1 MRRTS
6 TALAAAALALALAGG
21 LSACASD
28 PDPSPSESSSAPA
41 DTAADTAALGEV
53 TVQGDLGS
61 EPTITLPSTPFTV
74 SSVVA
79 RLVQDGDGEALED
92 GQLMS
97 VYVMAVNGKD
107 GTTAASNYE
116 AGPEPMLV
124 GGTQIDQLDT
134 ALDGAHVGAR
144 ALLAADNGDDTLVY
158 SVEVAGL
165 IPNRAT
171 GEPVPPVEGLPT
183 VTLDDSGKPSI
194 TPASGDAPTELVAQ
208 PLLKGDGAEV
218 QTGQQVVVNYT
229 GWLWD
234 GTQFD
239 SSWDK
244 GQPFPFTVGQGV
256 IQGWSEGVTGQTVGS
271 QVLLVIPPDK
281 GYGDQANGSIPANST
296 LVFVVD
302 ILAAQ

>member
-1 MRRTS
+1 VRRTS